1 MEEKILKVLAEKG
14 AMRPGDIATAAGID
28 KDEAGKVIKQLA
40 KEGKIYSPKRCFYD
54 IKKSHRHEKKSMD
67 RGHCPAAGRRKFV
80 HGRPGR
86 RSRHDECRHV

>member
-54 IKKSHRHEKKSMD
+54 ITK
-67 RGHCPAAGRRKFV
+67 
-80 HGRPGR
+80 
-86 RSRHDECRHV
+86 